1 MARLGG
7 NNNNNNNKKSTT
19 SKKKKNEKEISSNN
33 STNNMNNNDDETTKN
48 NIVVNSQTK
57 KSIKIYKKLTIKQAQ
72 KIDALKRR
80 KQIVQTTKQT
90 NTFVGKLKEDIHSI
104 YNNAQK
110 HQKIVKKSI
119 KERNE
124 NLKQK
129 LKPQFNSEPKKSIPW
144 KPTPSNTVNVLFDGK
159 PKVHKPFDYKSIL
172 EWEELLYLSPRTP

>member
-1 MARLGG
+1 
-7 NNNNNNNKKSTT
+7 
-19 SKKKKNEKEISSNN
+19 
-33 STNNMNNNDDETTKN
+33 MNNNDDETTKN

-110 HQKIVKKSI
+110 HQKIVKKSKI
-119 KERNE
+119 KSKFTPRQLWPKNDFNGTQES
-124 NLKQK
+124 QK
-129 LKPQFNSEPKKSIPW
+129 RGIGKS
-144 KPTPSNTVNVLFDGK
+144 S
-159 PKVHKPFDYKSIL
+159 H
-172 EWEELLYLSPRTP
+172 

>member
-57 KSIKIYKKLTIKQAQ
+57 KSIKIYKKLTIEQAQ

-110 HQKIVKKSI
+110 HQKIVK
-119 KERNE
+119 
-124 NLKQK
+124 
-129 LKPQFNSEPKKSIPW
+129 
-144 KPTPSNTVNVLFDGK
+144 
-159 PKVHKPFDYKSIL
+159 IL
-172 EWEELLYLSPRTP
+172 ECSTYSRNV